1 MKPCDYG
8 SCPLQMDDYGMDRR
22 HYNVDAS
29 ENACN
34 GEKQAESLDE
44 THHCG
49 EDVEHENEEHDETNE
64 EL

>member
-1 MKPCDYG
+1 MDKVDYG
-8 SCPLQMDDYGMDRR
+8 KKPLQMDDYGADRR
-22 HYNVDAS
+22 HYHVDAS

-34 GEKQAESLDE
+34 GEEQAESLDE

-49 EDVEHENEEHDETNE
+49 EDINEEGGNDETNE

>member
-8 SCPLQMDDYGMDRR
+8 SRPLQMEDYGMDRR
-22 HYNVDAS
+22 HYHVDAS

-34 GEKQAESLDE
+34 GEEQVESLDK

-49 EDVEHENEEHDETNE
+49 EDINDE
-64 EL
+64 ELTSM